1 MRDAGPWL
9 LRRRERDAIVSG
21 PEKKVLDLRSIFGLE
36 ATVTTPAVATDGAY
50 FEIDAVL
57 EPAGHTTNH
66 YHREQEETFQVLDG
80 TLEVFRNGDWHKV
93 PAGESLTVPRGATH
107 AFRNPSETPVRFLNT
122 HRPALTFQEFL
133 ETVDRLI
140 RAGKIKGPR
149 NLRSGIY
156 LSLAAVE
163 QGTSVQVKPP
173 QMLLRGLAF
182 IGRRLGYRLE

>member
-1 MRDAGPWL
+1 MPAPWL

-21 PEKKVLDLRSIFGLE
+21 PEKKKVLDLRSIFGLE
-36 ATVTTPAVATDGAY
+36 ATVTTPAVATDGASV
-50 FEIDAVL
+50 EMDVVL
-57 EPAGHTTNH
+57 EPGGHTNDH
-66 YHREQEETFQVLDG
+66 YHPAQEETFQVLAG
-80 TLEVFRNGDWHKV
+80 TLEVFRDGDWHKV
-93 PAGESLTVPRGATH
+93 PAEESSTVPRGATH
-107 AFRNPSETPVRFLNT
+107 AFRNATETPVRFLNT
-122 HRPALTFQEFL
+122 HRPAFTFQEFL

-140 RAGKIKGPR
+140 RAGKVKGPR
-149 NLRSGIY
+149 DLRSGIY